1 MTVRQYQESDH
12 EALREITA
20 VCFDGVSIDQNIEKL
35 FGRVAGKDWAWRKKR
50 HIDDDIDRHPDGI
63 FVAELD
69 NRAVGYVTTR
79 ADHATGIGAI
89 PNLAVLP
96 AHRRAGLG
104 AKLMDEAIAHL
115 KSVGM
120 ECVRIETLDQN
131 AVGRHFYP
139 KLGFTEA
146 ARQIHYVMRLDGA

>member
-1 MTVRQYQESDH
+1 MTVRRYREPDH

-35 FGRVAGKDWAWRKKR
+35 FGPVAGNNWAWRKKR
-50 HIDDDIDRHPDGI
+50 HIDDDIDRHADGI

-69 NRAVGYVTTR
+69 DKVVGYITTR
-79 ADHATGIGAI
+79 VDHATGIGAI

-96 AHRRAGLG
+96 DYRRAGLG
-104 AKLMDEAIAHL
+104 AKLANEAIAHL

-131 AVGRHFYP
+131 PVGQHFYP